1 MTAVFIIILLILV
14 VVITARLCV
23 NLWHAKPDQPINTKE
38 IGIMVGYIV
47 VLIGCS
53 IAIIK
58 FL

>member
-1 MTAVFIIILLILV
+1 MTAIFIIILLSLV

-38 IGIMVGYIV
+38 IGIMVGYV
-47 VLIGCS
+47 VILIGCS
-53 IAIIK
+53 ITIIK